1 MVQCFI
7 WDILQDDRAEMK
19 IWVFGL
25 VPGSLNL
32 FLGVFDD
39 LKAMV
44 ELHLLNL
51 DHQQTLLQLKCGK
64 YFNWIILIEQKR

>member
-7 WDILQDDRAEMK
+7 WDILQDDRAEIK

-25 VPGSLNL
+25 VPGSLNQ

-39 LKAMV
+39 HEGHGWATPT
-44 ELHLLNL
+44 ELGSST
-51 DHQQTLLQLKCGK
+51 D
-64 YFNWIILIEQKR
+64 LIAIKMW

>member
-64 YFNWIILIEQKR
+64 YFN